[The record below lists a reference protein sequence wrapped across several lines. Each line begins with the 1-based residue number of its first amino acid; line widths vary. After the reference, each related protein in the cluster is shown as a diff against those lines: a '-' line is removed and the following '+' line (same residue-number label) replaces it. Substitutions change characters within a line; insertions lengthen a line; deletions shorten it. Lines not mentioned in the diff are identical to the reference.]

1 MNLLDIIIVAIML
14 FLAIRGIFR
23 GFLREAASIAGVV
36 IGIWLA
42 VHYQS
47 QMTDYLKSYLPS
59 IMLLPLI
66 SLVIILVSV
75 LLLCNFLG
83 WFLKLSLRK
92 AIPGWLDKT
101 LGPGLALV
109 KGLII
114 IYLVIILLTFFLPAR
129 TPLIAQSKFAPMVTV
144 SYQSMI
150 RLISPDFYRHWKKKI
165 IGKKREIGEIV
176 TDKARNNTK

>member
-1 MNLLDIIIVAIML
+1 MNLLDIIIVATMI
-14 FLAIRGIFR
+14 FLVVRGIFR
-23 GFLREAASIAGVV
+23 GFLREAASIAGIV

-42 VHYQS
+42 IQYQS

-59 IMLLPLI
+59 ITFLPLI
-66 SLVIILVSV
+66 SLVIIFVSV
-75 LLLCNFLG
+75 LISCNLLG
-83 WFLKLSLRK
+83 WFFKLSLRK

-109 KGLII
+109 KGVII
-114 IYLVIILLTFFLPAR
+114 IYLVIILLTFFLPTR
-129 TPLIAQSKFAPMVTV
+129 TPLIAKSKFAPMVIV

-150 RLISPDFYRHWKKKI
+150 RLISPDFYRLWKKKI

-176 TDKARNNTK
+176 TDKARNITK